1 MSLGRG
7 YRSSARRSSNSF
19 GRSYGD
25 GDFIGMGR
33 TGNFFD
39 DLFGAFGSLFNKLTG
54 AGTTGAERE
63 TMAYNS
69 QEAAYNRSF
78 QSAEAEKARQWQ
90 EDFYNQYES
99 PAAKMRQYE
108 EAGLNPALMYGG
120 ATGASSVPSTSAPS
134 GGSASVGLP
143 ESGVGSLLSFILD
156 AVGLKSQINK
166 NNADADNAEADAEN
180 KRADTGLKQQQKE
193 WNPKLFQ
200 SEIDK
205 NEATSSN
212 LLAGV
217 TKALAEVDQIN
228 QNIEESKS
236 RIRVN
241 DRQAELILANTGKVA
256 IEAANESLKSQGI
269 KANNRLLAQQ
279 VLTEVAKTALTKAQ
293 SRLASIQG
301 DKVKFEAIE
310 QIIDDAIYAQTGW
323 KHGSTQWDLLY
334 LGLMDTFTDEYKFSQ
349 DGIADMIKRIF
360 GDPDVT
366 FNP

>member
-33 TGNFFD
+33 SGNFFD

-69 QEAAYNRSF
+69 REAEYNRSF

-120 ATGASSVPSTSAPS
+120 ATGASSVPSTSSPS
-134 GGSASVGLP
+134 GSSASVGLP

-200 SEIDK
+200 SEINK
-205 NEATSSN
+205 NEANAAN

-217 TKALAEVDQIN
+217 KVAEEQVNKLIADENLIASQIN
-228 QNIEESKS
+228 LNEQ
-236 RIRVN
+236 
-241 DRQAELILANTGKVA
+241 QAQLILQQCNKTAV
-256 IEAANESLKSQGI
+256 EAANERLKSAGI
-269 KANNRLLAQQ
+269 KANNRLVAQQ
-279 VLTEVAKTALTKAQ
+279 VLTEIAKTSLTEAEEYLTNAKINETNANTALVSQKAI
-293 SRLASIQG
+293 SESVEAAIREKYGISMNANGWALAGRALRGAS
-301 DKVKFEAIE
+301 DAV
-310 QIIDDAIYAQTGW
+310 DDLWNWITG
-323 KHGSTQWDLLY
+323 KKNDNQ
-334 LGLMDTFTDEYKFSQ
+334 
-349 DGIADMIKRIF
+349 
-360 GDPDVT
+360 
-366 FNP
+366 

>member
-33 TGNFFD
+33 SGNFFD
-39 DLFGAFGSLFNKLTG
+39 DLFGSLGSLFNKLTG

-69 QEAAYNRSF
+69 REAEYNRSF

-99 PAAKMRQYE
+99 PSAKMRQYE

-120 ATGASSVPSTSAPS
+120 ATGASSVPSTSTPS
-134 GGSASVGLP
+134 GSSASVGLP
-143 ESGVGSLLSFILD
+143 ESGAGSLLSFILD
-156 AVGLKSQINK
+156 AVGLKSQIKK

-200 SEIDK
+200 SEMDK
-205 NEATSSN
+205 NKATTAN

-217 TKALAEVDQIN
+217 DKANAEIDKIN
-228 QNIEESKS
+228 QDIRESES
-236 RIRVN
+236 RFKVN
-241 DRQAELILANTGKVA
+241 EKQADFILAQTGKTA
-256 IEAANESLKSQGI
+256 IEAANENLKSQGI
-269 KANNRLLAQQ
+269 MANNRLVAQQ
-279 VLTEVAKTALTKAQ
+279 VLTEMAKTALTEAQTFLANAQ
-293 SRLASIQG
+293 SAEVYQSAIRKQVENKFYETYGVYPDATWSQIFIGMGKFLG
-301 DKVKFEAIE
+301 DNL
-310 QIIDDAIYAQTGW
+310 
-323 KHGSTQWDLLY
+323 SDLWNW
-334 LGLMDTFTDEYKFSQ
+334 
-349 DGIADMIKRIF
+349 IF
-360 GDPDVT
+360 PPKNTVP

>member
-1 MSLGRG
+1 MITPTNTEMT
-7 YRSSARRSSNSF
+7 SSVTPKKKRNSF
-19 GRSYGD
+19 WRKAGKWFSA
-25 GDFIGMGR
+25 IGKGIK
-33 TGNFFD
+33 
-39 DLFGAFGSLFNKLTG
+39 SLFNKSTG
-54 AGTTGAERE
+54 ADLTSAERQ
-63 TMAYNS
+63 TMDWNAE
-69 QEAAYNRSF
+69 QAEMNRNF

-90 EDFYNQYES
+90 ENYYTQYES
-99 PAAKMRQYE
+99 PQARIRQYE
-108 EAGLNPALMYGG
+108 EAGLNPALLYGSQLG
-120 ATGASSVPSTSAPS
+120 SGSAPS
-134 GGSASVGLP
+134 TAVPSGDSASVGLP
-143 ESGVGSLLSFILD
+143 SSGAGDLLSFI
-156 AVGLKSQINK
+156 GQMMSIKSLINK

-205 NEATSSN
+205 NEATASN

-228 QNIEESKS
+228 QSVEESKS

-241 DRQAELILANTGKVA
+241 DKQADLILANTGKVA

-279 VLTEVAKTALTKAQ
+279 VLTEVAKTALTNAQ
-293 SRLASIQG
+293 TRLSSMQA

-310 QIIDDAIYAQTGW
+310 QIIDDSIYAQTGW

-360 GDPDVT
+360 GGSDIT